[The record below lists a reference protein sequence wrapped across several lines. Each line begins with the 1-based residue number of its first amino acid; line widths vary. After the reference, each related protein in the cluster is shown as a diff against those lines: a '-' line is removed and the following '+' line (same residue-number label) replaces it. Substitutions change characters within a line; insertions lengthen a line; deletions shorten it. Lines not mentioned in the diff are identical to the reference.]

1 MQNVKRG
8 RQRILRHELHLDEI
22 VLQVGQRPLQ
32 KHMAHVHD
40 ADMVADVLQ
49 LAQIVRRYQHRR
61 AVARHILESQTPDL
75 PPHDGVKPV
84 DRLVE
89 HEIVRPQAQRQPEGR
104 VLLHALGKAAQRRA
118 LVQTKDLAQRVKA
131 GRVEA
136 RVHRAVK
143 GRKLADRPAA
153 EHAQIVRDIADAA
166 FDLRVF
172 IDRQTAD
179 GHAAGILTENACNM
193 ANGGGLSRAV

>member
-1 MQNVKRG
+1 
-8 RQRILRHELHLDEI
+8 
-22 VLQVGQRPLQ
+22 
-32 KHMAHVHD
+32 MAHVHD

-89 HEIVRPQAQRQPEGR
+89 HEIVRPHAQRQPEGR
-104 VLLHALGKAAQRRA
+104 VLLHPLGEPAQRRC
-118 LVQTKDLAQRVKA
+118 LVQPEHIAQRRVALCVK
-131 GRVEA
+131 A
-136 RVHRAVK
+136 RVHLAVK
-143 GRKLADRPAA
+143 SRQLPERPAA
-153 EHAQIVRDIADAA
+153 EYAEIVRDIADAA
-166 FDLRVF
+166 LDGRVF

-179 GHAAGILTENACNM
+179 GHAAGILPENACNM